1 MFQPL
6 LPPPLRRPT
15 GDNVDDWNAH
25 YLYIEIAW
33 LGIAIATL
41 SFNSV
46 LAVRLG
52 ASDFL
57 VGLVSALPPL
67 IAALFTLPSARWLE
81 AQRNLMPALVKSIV
95 GYRLGFLAMALMPSV
110 VHNQQALALVIIIGL
125 MNMAFGPINI
135 AFNAI
140 FAAVVPEGRRA
151 EVVAWRNILL
161 AAVVTTTS
169 LIAGRALDL
178 IPFPLG
184 YQLFYLTGFLTG
196 LVSLYYVSRVKV
208 PDVVQPPRTAER
220 PSISPR
226 AVWRTLQTSPS
237 LKRVTGNTLPHAL
250 GLWMAAPLYSLL
262 YVREMGASNT
272 WVGAQAAI
280 VSLTGMLGYFLVRRW
295 VRRYG
300 TGRVLSWSMLLSGFF
315 PLLVGLSPSLELILA
330 LSALYGL
337 AFSSLT
343 LSHYNTL
350 LKTLPEERRA
360 MSLAVYTMLV
370 QLCAFASPLL
380 GVAAANIVGVRPM
393 LVVAGLLWIVSGVL
407 FFRRPPEAAMS
418 APTSSATA
426 ARA

>member
-1 MFQPL
+1 MFQSL
-6 LPPPLRRPT
+6 LPQPLRRPT

-46 LAVRLG
+46 FAVRLG

-57 VGLVSALPPL
+57 VGMVSALPPL
-67 IAALFTLPSARWLE
+67 ITALFTLPSARWLE
-81 AQRNLMPALVKSIV
+81 GQRNLMPALVKSIV
-95 GYRLGFLAMALMPSV
+95 GYRLGFLAMALMPSL
-110 VHNQQALALVIIIGL
+110 VHNQQALALVIIVGV
-125 MNMAFGPINI
+125 MNIALGPISI

-169 LIAGRALDL
+169 LAAGRALDL

-184 YQLFYLTGFLTG
+184 YQLFYLTGYLTG

-208 PDVVQPPRTAER
+208 PDVVQPPTAAR

-226 AVWRTLQTSPS
+226 AAWQTLRGSPA

-272 WVGAQAAI
+272 WVGAQAAV
-280 VSLTGMLGYFLVRRW
+280 VSLTGMLGYFLVQRW

-315 PLLVGLSPSLELILA
+315 PLLVGLTPSLELILA

-380 GVAAANIVGVRPM
+380 GVAAANVVGVRPM

-407 FFRRPPEAAMS
+407 FFRRPPEAAAS
-418 APTSSATA
+418 APTSSATP

>member
-1 MFQPL
+1 MFQSL
-6 LPPPLRRPT
+6 LPQPLRRPT

-46 LAVRLG
+46 FAVRLG

-57 VGLVSALPPL
+57 VGMVSALPPL
-67 IAALFTLPSARWLE
+67 ITALFTLPSARWLE
-81 AQRNLMPALVKSIV
+81 GQRNLMPALVKSIV

-169 LIAGRALDL
+169 LAAGRALDL

-184 YQLFYLTGFLTG
+184 YQLFYLTGYLTG

-208 PDVVQPPRTAER
+208 PDVVQPPTAAR

-226 AVWRTLQTSPS
+226 AAWQTLRGSPA

-272 WVGAQAAI
+272 WVGAQAAV
-280 VSLTGMLGYFLVRRW
+280 VSLTGMLGYFLVQRW

-315 PLLVGLSPSLELILA
+315 PLLVGLTPSLELILA

-380 GVAAANIVGVRPM
+380 GVAAANVVGVRPM

-407 FFRRPPEAAMS
+407 FFRRPPEAAAS
-418 APTSSATA
+418 APTSSATP